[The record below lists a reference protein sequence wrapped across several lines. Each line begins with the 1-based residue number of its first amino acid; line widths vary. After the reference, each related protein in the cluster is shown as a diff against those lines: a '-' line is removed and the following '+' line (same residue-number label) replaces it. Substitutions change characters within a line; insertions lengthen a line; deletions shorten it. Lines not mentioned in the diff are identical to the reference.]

1 MVRPKFSGRFE
12 WAQNS
17 NRLSRL
23 VAGKRASGAPVLD
36 LTVSNP
42 TRVELDYPDWI
53 LPALAD
59 PAGLTYDPAPAGLL
73 RAREAVSRYYA
84 SRGERVEP
92 EQVILTASTSEAY
105 SFLFKLLAD
114 PGDRVLAP
122 KPSYPLF
129 DYLGRL
135 DGIELGSYQLHY
147 DGRWW
152 LDVESLEAAI
162 TPRSK
167 AILAVSPNNPTGSCP
182 RPEEWATVTQMCEQ
196 RALALIVDEVFS
208 DFRFGGN
215 DAVNSDNML
224 VFRLNGL
231 SKILGLPQMKLAWI
245 VVEGDP
251 EQRAAAIEAL
261 EIIADT
267 YLSVATPVQ
276 LAAAGWLDRRER
288 VQGPIRERLRENLAT
303 LEKVTQSSA
312 VELLTPEGGW
322 SAVIRLP
329 RTRTEEEWVLDL
341 LASDNTLV
349 QPGYFFD
356 FEAEAYIVVSLLTPP
371 EEMSKGIG
379 RVVAAASGG

>member
-12 WAQNS
+12 WAQHP

-23 VAGKRASGAPVLD
+23 VARKRASGAPVLD

-42 TRVELDYPDWI
+42 IRVGLHYPDWI

-59 PAGLTYDPAPAGLL
+59 PAGLVYDPNSAGLL

-84 SRGERVEP
+84 SRGARVEP
-92 EQVILTASTSEAY
+92 EQVVLTASTSEAY

-129 DYLGRL
+129 DFLGRL
-135 DGIELGSYQLHY
+135 DGIELGHYQLRY
-147 DGRWW
+147 EGGWW
-152 LDVESLEAAI
+152 LDVASLKAAI
-162 TPRSK
+162 TPRTK
-167 AILAVSPNNPTGSCP
+167 AILAVSPNNPTGSCL
-182 RPEEWATVTQMCEQ
+182 RTEEWDQIVAICE
-196 RALALIVDEVFS
+196 RNKLAFIVDEVFA
-208 DFRFGGN
+208 DFRFIGN
-215 DAVNSDNML
+215 DTVSSDNTL

-231 SKILGLPQMKLAWI
+231 SKILALPQMKLAWI

-276 LAAAGWLDRRER
+276 LAAGKWLERRES
-288 VQGPIRERLRENLAT
+288 VQRALLERLRENLAI
-303 LEKVTQSSA
+303 LEKVMQGSA
-312 VELLTPEGGW
+312 VELLPPEGGW